1 MGENVSLQV
10 SAFQTGVLHKSQ
22 EGVIM
27 RMTERIVEISDFLF
41 SPLFD
46 FKASL
51 QHFISMTSNFI
62 RRVYQKLLERA

>member
-22 EGVIM
+22 EGGIV
-27 RMTERIVEISDFLF
+27 RVTERIVEISDFLF
-41 SPLFD
+41 SNLFD
-46 FKASL
+46 FKTSL
-51 QHFISMTSNFI
+51 QYFISVTSSFI